1 VKFNDIGHFS
11 GGRVRLFRRRG
22 LFDRRSF
29 DVALFA
35 LLISFVQELVNHARA
50 PFLLDPNFLRFLLF
64 SEELCNLFPSTLCPP
79 SVTEPTA

>member
-29 DVALFA
+29 DLALLA
-35 LLISFVQELVNHARA
+35 LLISFVQELVNHAGA

-64 SEELCNLFPSTLCPP
+64 SEELVIYFPAHCVP
-79 SVTEPTA
+79 VTEPTA